1 MNRFYSTAQKPNS
14 FILANKRAKNLCE
27 LVARADP
34 YNIKTDHLD
43 QTDRGY
49 KKCGRKCDSC
59 NNFLLKKTT
68 FVRFATKFSNFEL
81 NLRFAEIA
89 LVI

>member
-14 FILANKRAKNLCE
+14 FILANKRAKKLCE

-59 NNFLLKKTT
+59 NNFFLRKQLLY
-68 FVRFATKFSNFEL
+68 VLLL
-81 NLRFAEIA
+81 NL
-89 LVI
+89 VILN